1 MKQKGRRFFEVDKK
15 SMMKVLIALERQ
27 GLIRVYNKEVGEEKV
42 TGREIFFKNNI
53 VIRKVPKW

>member
-1 MKQKGRRFFEVDKK
+1 MDKK

-42 TGREIFFKNNI
+42 RGRGSFFYMI
-53 VIRKVPKW
+53 T